1 MKPKK
6 MPEVYEPQEDSF
18 LLRKYV
24 RDYAKGNVLDV
35 GTGSGIQ
42 AIAASAKAD
51 NVIAVDIN
59 ENALQFAQTQANAE
73 KIKNIEFRKSDLFSK
88 VKEKF
93 DLIIFNPPYLPHDNK
108 EPEEIRLFTTG
119 GKEGCELLIRFL
131 EDANEHLTTEG
142 VILTVFS
149 SLSNKQKIDF
159 AIAENCLAYKEIDA
173 MRFSFE
179 TIYVYV
185 IQKSKLRKELEENNV
200 ANIKKLAK
208 GHRGIIYTG
217 VWQGKKIAAKSKLP
231 GSMAMGNIEREA
243 GWLRTL
249 NRFGI
254 GPKLLYSEHG
264 YFVYKF
270 VEGKFINDYIEKTK
284 GKTKIKKVI
293 KKVFEQ
299 CFIMDEHRINKEE
312 MHHPYKHIIVK
323 GEKVTLIDFE
333 RGNHTD
339 KPHNVTQFC
348 QAIMNGRIGENLR
361 KKGFKINKNKIINL
375 AREYSKNN
383 TRENLEAI
391 LDAIR

>member
-1 MKPKK
+1 MKEKFV
-6 MPEVYEPQEDSF
+6 PEVYEPQEDSF
-18 LLRKYV
+18 LLKKYV
-24 RDYAKGNVLDV
+24 RNYAKGLVLDV

-42 AIAASAKAD
+42 AIAAAQHAQK
-51 NVIAVDIN
+51 VVAVDIN
-59 ENALQFAQTQANAE
+59 DNALVFAQSQASAE
-73 KIKNIEFRKSDLFSK
+73 KVRNVEFRKSDLFSK

-93 DLIIFNPPYLPHDNK
+93 DLIIFNPPYLPFDEK
-108 EPEEIRLFTTG
+108 EPDDIRLATTG
-119 GKEGCELLIRFL
+119 GKEGCELLIKFL
-131 EDANEHLTTEG
+131 EQAIEHLNTDG
-142 VILTVFS
+142 VILTLFS
-149 SLSNKQKIDF
+149 SLSNKTRIDY
-159 AIAENCLAYKEIDA
+159 AIAENCFAYKELDC

-179 TIYVYV
+179 TIYIYL

-200 ANIKKLAK
+200 QNIKKLAK

-270 VEGKFINDYIEKTK
+270 VEGKFINDFIEKEK
-284 GKTKIKKVI
+284 GKTKIRSVI

-299 CFIMDEHRINKEE
+299 CFVMDEHNVNKEE
-312 MHHPYKHIIVK
+312 MHHPYKHIIVN
-323 GEKVTLIDFE
+323 GAKVTLIDFE
-333 RGNHTD
+333 RANHTD
-339 KPHNVTQFC
+339 KPHNITQFC

-361 KKGFKINKNKIINL
+361 KKGFKINRKKMINL
-375 AREYSKNN
+375 AREYSKQN
-383 TRENLEAI
+383 TKENLNAI
-391 LDAIR
+391 LNELK